1 MGKPPMRGRG
11 RRPPMG
17 SSGMQHQQQQQSYNN
32 MQQSMR
38 GAMRGGRGRGSMMN
52 RGRGRGR
59 GVSSGYQQQAPS
71 YQQQPNYANTNY
83 QQQVMPQSYNQQQ
96 VVPQIQ
102 NVQRVQ
108 PQQVMNNTQSMNIPQ
123 IQNMNI
129 PQMNMQQN
137 VALNTMNVSAQQ
149 PNMQQSRDLNAQK
162 PRSRPPISRT
172 QNNDM
177 FAQFN
182 ASQQQQQQVPMQ
194 QVQPM
199 PIQQQQQ
206 QVIANNVVQN
216 NQSVQQERDEQ
227 KAMLSPNQSTPKK
240 PIDSTKSSKAM
251 SSPKTINRQ
260 PPWLEFTG
268 EKRKPIKAGW
278 AHRVRQVMSAD
289 TLRIALLKPKGQN
302 LDPLDGYEIIQVT
315 LDGIEAP
322 RTQRFGA
329 ALPTK
334 SDAKNNKKSKKSK
347 DEESEKSNAYDGSAK
362 DGPFAFAAREFV
374 RSKICNKNIFYAVWK
389 SNSGRTD
396 DQQNASS
403 APRNPRFWG
412 DIYYQEGKGQTKSLT
427 NELIANGYAKL
438 KALNIY
444 NNLSETEKKRLQ
456 RKEDDAKAK
465 KLRVWSVTKE
475 NKDKAVRDIQ

>member
-1 MGKPPMRGRG
+1 MG
-11 RRPPMG
+11 
-17 SSGMQHQQQQQSYNN
+17 
-32 MQQSMR
+32 
-38 GAMRGGRGRGSMMN
+38 
-52 RGRGRGR
+52 
-59 GVSSGYQQQAPS
+59 
-71 YQQQPNYANTNY
+71 
-83 QQQVMPQSYNQQQ
+83 
-96 VVPQIQ
+96 
-102 NVQRVQ
+102 

-137 VALNTMNVSAQQ
+137 VALNAMNVSAQQ
-149 PNMQQSRDLNAQK
+149 PNMQQSQDLNAQK

-177 FAQFN
+177 FAQ
-182 ASQQQQQQVPMQ
+182 
-194 QVQPM
+194 
-199 PIQQQQQ
+199 I
-206 QVIANNVVQN
+206 

-260 PPWLEFTG
+260 PPRLEFTG

-334 SDAKNNKKSKKSK
+334 SDTKNNKKSKKSK
-347 DEESEKSNAYDGSAK
+347 DE
-362 DGPFAFAAREFV
+362 
-374 RSKICNKNIFYAVWK
+374 
-389 SNSGRTD
+389 
-396 DQQNASS
+396 
-403 APRNPRFWG
+403 
-412 DIYYQEGKGQTKSLT
+412 
-427 NELIANGYAKL
+427 
-438 KALNIY
+438 
-444 NNLSETEKKRLQ
+444 
-456 RKEDDAKAK
+456 
-465 KLRVWSVTKE
+465 
-475 NKDKAVRDIQ
+475 